1 MEKDIVELKD
11 EKALLFSQNT
21 DYQRINI
28 DLKQKLIIAET
39 KLKEKDR
46 DLTRL

>member
-11 EKALLFSQNT
+11 EKTLLFSQNT